1 MELPCSSDGKEY
13 VSNAGDM
20 AWNVGDPGSVPGLKR
35 SSREGNSNPFQ
46 YSCLGNPMD
55 RGA

>member
-13 VSNAGDM
+13 VFNAGDM